1 MGNRPTATLGESGLG
16 PATLRAG
23 PGRNKPKLNSV

>member
-16 PATLRAG
+16 LATLRAG
-23 PGRNKPKLNSV
+23 LGRNKHKLNRV